1 MKAFFTGHRN
11 IDDIKDP
18 INQLI
23 DIALKRGVTEFFNG
37 MALGTDQLAAE
48 VLIKRKLNWTAVIP
62 CKDQDRLWSLQ
73 QKVKYKELLKSAS
86 NKIVLYP
93 EYAPGVMQA
102 RDQWMVKYS
111 DLCLAVYDGRLTGGT
126 ALSVNLATVKNI
138 LIIQFNPRTLEIKVI
153 EPQQLSLF

>member
-1 MKAFFTGHRN
+1 
-11 IDDIKDP
+11 
-18 INQLI
+18 
-23 DIALKRGVTEFFNG
+23 
-37 MALGTDQLAAE
+37 
-48 VLIKRKLNWTAVIP
+48 VLISI
-62 CKDQDRLWSLQ
+62 RL
-73 QKVKYKELLKSAS
+73 LLEYLYLLHYWDAP
-86 NKIVLYP
+86 IVLYP